1 MGEVTEQIILSILN
15 HSRDTNEV
23 NELISAYFETFGVTE
38 QQYKKYDYTKLNSVL
53 LSKGFTSMEQVVAA
67 LSAKMA
73 ALDSDTSVTP
83 SPSGG
88 GGGGGGNS
96 GSVGTYVPP
105 VKNVDDEMTFT
116 DVDSNAWY
124 YQAVKEMVKSGVI
137 SGMSPDT
144 FSPDEP
150 VTREQF
156 TKMLVTAL
164 KLSSESE
171 NAEFTDV
178 DAGAWYAPYIRTAV
192 AHKII
197 FGKDDGSFGVGEKL
211 TREDM
216 AVLLVRAASLADIPL
231 RNEFSADFD
240 DYDSVSGYAYEAVGA
255 VAADGIL
262 SGMGSGMFMP
272 REICTRAQAAQG
284 IYNLMNR

>member
-23 NELISAYFETFGVTE
+23 NELISAYFETFGVTK

-83 SPSGG
+83 APSGGG

-124 YQAVKEMVKSGVI
+124 YHYKNIQSIRQGGKIHLCRKG
-137 SGMSPDT
+137 
-144 FSPDEP
+144 
-150 VTREQF
+150 
-156 TKMLVTAL
+156 
-164 KLSSESE
+164 E
-171 NAEFTDV
+171 NR
-178 DAGAWYAPYIRTAV
+178 W
-192 AHKII
+192 HK
-197 FGKDDGSFGVGEKL
+197 FEKGRFL
-211 TREDM
+211 
-216 AVLLVRAASLADIPL
+216 
-231 RNEFSADFD
+231 
-240 DYDSVSGYAYEAVGA
+240 
-255 VAADGIL
+255 
-262 SGMGSGMFMP
+262 
-272 REICTRAQAAQG
+272 
-284 IYNLMNR
+284 